1 MRRPASGMLGRSD
14 HYRGG
19 TIKAVMFDF
28 SGTLFRIE
36 PCERW
41 LAGALTAEGVEAEE
55 SEVAKYAREL
65 ERVGAQPG
73 GVVPEELPEELAEL
87 WQARDLTA
95 EQHRAA
101 YTGLSRLAGLPWD
114 VHDALY
120 ERHRT
125 PAAWQPYP
133 DTALVLARLK
143 EHGVPV
149 AVVSNIGW
157 DLRPVFRVH
166 GVADDV
172 DAFVLSYEHEVQK
185 PDPRLFRAAL
195 DALGVAAGEEAD
207 TVMVG
212 DSPQMDGGAA
222 ALGCRT
228 LLVDPVPVA
237 ERPDALLAVL
247 DGLPELPGGPRKAPP
262 GIPNPPAAPDTLG
275 PPETQERSAP

>member
-1 MRRPASGMLGRSD
+1 MLGPSD

-41 LAGALTAEGVEAEE
+41 LRGALAAEGI
-55 SEVAKYAREL
+55 EVADDEVTKYAREL

-73 GVVPEELPEELAEL
+73 GPLPEALPAGLVEVWET
-87 WQARDLTA
+87 RDLTA
-95 EQHRAA
+95 ERHREA
-101 YTGLSRLAGLPWD
+101 YTGLSRSAGLPWD

-133 DTALVLARLK
+133 DTARVLAGLR
-143 EHGVPV
+143 ERGVPV

-157 DLRPVFRVH
+157 DLRPIFRVH
-166 GVADDV
+166 GVADEV

-185 PDPRLFRAAL
+185 PDPRLFQVAL
-195 DALGVAAGEEAD
+195 DALGVSGDEVRD
-207 TVMVG
+207 TLMVG
-212 DSPQMDGGAA
+212 DSPAADGGAA
-222 ALGCRT
+222 ALGCRV
-228 LLVDPVPVA
+228 LLVDPSPVA
-237 ERPDALLAVL
+237 DRPDALLAVL
-247 DGLPELPGGPRKAPP
+247 ADLDGSDGGGAD
-262 GIPNPPAAPDTLG
+262 GAEAARRGPDG
-275 PPETQERSAP
+275 QEP